1 MSKRKARFDD
11 GDRPGLG
18 GSRAGRE
25 GTGRTSLLCFSFK
38 YFDPDHPTCH
48 CRDRD
53 DGYFRK
59 LLERIKALS
68 GLAVAELTAGRGGKA
83 LRFHPVDFAEDRV
96 SQAGFGIPGGNEFDD
111 DAWQF
116 SVSANEHG
124 RVCGFLL
131 GDVFYIVWLDAG
143 HQIYPGRGR

>member
-1 MSKRKARFDD
+1 M
-11 GDRPGLG
+11 PLLG
-18 GSRAGRE
+18 F
-25 GTGRTSLLCFSFK
+25 LFK

-48 CRDRD
+48 SRDRD

-68 GLAVAELTAGRGGKA
+68 GLPVAELTAGRGGEA
-83 LRFHPVDFAEDRV
+83 LGFPPVDFTEGRV
-96 SQAGFGIPGGNEFDD
+96 SQAGFGIPGGRAFDD

-116 SVSANEHG
+116 SVSADEHG
-124 RVCGFLL
+124 RACGFLL

-143 HQIYPGRGR
+143 HQVYPGQGR